1 MATEAS
7 SPPAINDAAI
17 VAAVLAVRPDARAV
31 YRFGSTVTGYARP
44 DSDVDVAVLVERPIT
59 GAEKLKLMAGVGAA
73 ARREGDI
80 MDLMRA
86 SPVAQFEVMRD
97 GLVLSGRDRADVA
110 AFEVRA
116 IRDYHDLAR
125 LRRPIVADLRDRM
138 VAAHG

>member
-1 MATEAS
+1 MANEAPS
-7 SPPAINDAAI
+7 RPPVDDAAI

-59 GAEKLKLMAGVGAA
+59 GRERMALMADVGAA
-73 ARREGDI
+73 AHRDGDI
-80 MDLMRA
+80 MDLARA
-86 SPVAQFEVMRD
+86 SPIAQFEVMRD
-97 GLVLSGRDRADVA
+97 GLVLLGSDRADVA
-110 AFEVRA
+110 EFEIRA